1 MVGAALCWPICG
13 LQRARV
19 NLSILFGAWGT
30 SPDAL
35 VVIMPVLPIALGPY
49 CFLTYVYG
57 TTGDDGGRGDRDN
70 GGINDRPREEKFS
83 TSKLSPFLSGATGVT
98 RKKIIL
104 DTKLH

>member
-35 VVIMPVLPIALGPY
+35 VVIMPVLPVALGPH
-49 CFLTYVYG
+49 FLLYIYTICCIY
-57 TTGDDGGRGDRDN
+57 TTFL
-70 GGINDRPREEKFS
+70 PEALE
-83 TSKLSPFLSGATGVT
+83 TSAVSLSCE
-98 RKKIIL
+98 R
-104 DTKLH
+104 